1 MDPPSTAVEEQKPF
15 YWVVS
20 WNFLAGLPMNI
31 TLANG
36 LQDRAISAT
45 ARLSPDLAFARIG
58 YTMFVFH
65 ILPDNAPHA
74 MGSLTYGQLC
84 GCLREGRITGKEL

>member
-1 MDPPSTAVEEQKPF
+1 M
-15 YWVVS
+15 
-20 WNFLAGLPMNI
+20 
-31 TLANG
+31 
-36 LQDRAISAT
+36 
-45 ARLSPDLAFARIG
+45 RLSPQVDLSPEHAFARIG

-65 ILPDNAPHA
+65 IVPDKCTHA